1 MAPHVC
7 RGRIV
12 DGIATNSFIERV
24 VWRMQS
30 GVICVVRQIF
40 GCGVWRRKSDTNCIN
55 PCRARFVIETVIYR
69 RKLWGPSIFVNRC
82 LWDDMASIKRHVNDA
97 NYSELVWIKSLTVW
111 QREKTGVYTISQR
124 CCHLWQNMLPQ
135 KCTAA
140 EITALG
146 MSQSTALKES
156 SWSNYSTSTSFQWS
170 FSHSARIGARLPLM
184 PGMCVH
190 SQVSSQGFTFRAVFF
205 VLSQGMFMHL
215 RISDRRWS
223 SSTIVPCCIS
233 FPKTSQWTTS
243 HWLKH

>member
-7 RGRIV
+7 RSRIV

-111 QREKTGVYTISQR
+111 QKGEDWRLHHFAKMLSFVAKYASPEVYGCRNHSTWHVAKYGSQR
-124 CCHLWQNMLPQ
+124 
-135 KCTAA
+135 
-140 EITALG
+140 
-146 MSQSTALKES
+146 
-156 SWSNYSTSTSFQWS
+156 
-170 FSHSARIGARLPLM
+170 
-184 PGMCVH
+184 V
-190 SQVSSQGFTFRAVFF
+190 
-205 VLSQGMFMHL
+205 
-215 RISDRRWS
+215 
-223 SSTIVPCCIS
+223 
-233 FPKTSQWTTS
+233 
-243 HWLKH
+243 